1 MSKKRILTGKIHLGG
16 NIYSLRWFFEKNY
29 VTQYRYLVLKNYIC
43 TAKFVNWEAE
53 SFSLMIKLKKLEIR
67 DHKRYNLALINTF
80 NYLAMIHN
88 HKKYDLTLNLTT
100 TSPYQP
106 PPPIQHPLDHL
117 K

>member
-1 MSKKRILTGKIHLGG
+1 MG
-16 NIYSLRWFFEKNY
+16 
-29 VTQYRYLVLKNYIC
+29 
-43 TAKFVNWEAE
+43 
-53 SFSLMIKLKKLEIR
+53 EIR

-100 TSPYQP
+100 TSTYQH
-106 PPPIQHPLDHL
+106 PPPIQHPLDHP